1 MTEKLH
7 QLLAVVATVDPD
19 AYSTGAQNTDWVDM
33 TIFQE
38 VMFVVQAGVI
48 ASSGTLDFEIQE
60 AKSSTGSDAQT
71 LDSGN
76 LNITQMSTGDNDEQ
90 TVVVVEAED
99 LTALF
104 THVRG
109 VMTLTT
115 AGGDAAVVAIGG
127 RARYNPASDNDLA
140 SVGEIKG

>member
-19 AYSTGAQNTDWVDM
+19 AYSTGEQNTDWVDM